1 MNNVLELTLAETS
14 LKKLVEY
21 KLLIILFKLDSEM
34 SLFISISPYT
44 FMVSS
49 ETLLFP
55 SIINLLIISALT

>member
-1 MNNVLELTLAETS
+1 MNNVLELILAETS
-14 LKKLVEY
+14 LKKFVEY
-21 KLLIILFKLDSEM
+21 KLLIILFKPDSEM

-44 FMVSS
+44 LIVSS